1 MKNRTYLLNSLLAV
15 VVGIALLAIVL
26 VHTFLPAVV
35 IPKVSI
41 PNLMALS
48 LIALLL
54 DYYLAR
60 GSKRCYICIPVFAAI
75 TFGLLPW
82 VAGYIPA
89 GEIWKLAIGGGC
101 VFTAATWLFTS
112 MCERLSSGP
121 VCKAAPVISALGLYF
136 ASQCLAG
143 FFF

>member
-89 GEIWKLAIGGGC
+89 GEIWKLAVGGC
-101 VFTAATWLFTS
+101 FVFTAATWLFTS